1 MRRAALTG
9 FCARARSGVRPLN
22 QPTGIMPPVPLWRFS
37 PFRAPAAFDV
47 NLCTDSVLPGI
58 IVPVRLRCAWVLWP
72 LLSCIPCKFW
82 LLEYRMGPFPAL
94 VSQRHSSILT
104 GLIASLAGFALP
116 SRAFI
121 SCRRPGNSPAESPG
135 DHRRRPIASALFR
148 RRSWD
153 FAKNFALRASLVTK
167 ACTQTPRRDCVLPEP
182 PYALRV
188 ILIHEAAHADVHHDT
203 QRQKRKQDR
212 RSSIAH

>member
-1 MRRAALTG
+1 MRRAALSG
-9 FCARARSGVRPLN
+9 FSARARSGVRPLN
-22 QPTGIMPPVPLWRFS
+22 RFAGIMAPVPPWRFA
-37 PFRAPAAFDV
+37 PFRAPAAFDM
-47 NLCTDSVLPGI
+47 NLCTDSVLPGTFA
-58 IVPVRLRCAWVLWP
+58 PVRLRCAWVLWP
-72 LLSCIPCKFW
+72 LLSCIPCRFQ
-82 LLEYRMGPFPAL
+82 LSEYRMGPFPAL
-94 VSQRHSSILT
+94 ASQRHSSILT

-116 SRAFI
+116 IEGFI

-153 FAKNFALRASLVTK
+153 FAKTV
-167 ACTQTPRRDCVLPEP
+167 
-182 PYALRV
+182 LRV
-188 ILIHEAAHADVHHDT
+188 ILIHETAHADVHHDT